1 MCDDGQITNSER
13 KGKSMTNK
21 NKATKQ
27 LSKALA
33 VLLTLGSLLGVT
45 GAPAFAEY
53 YDKDLNVE
61 VTAVPEDPED
71 PPCYFDP
78 TPALWTLGEVSYPG
92 GSDDVDLNF
101 GNDLDFTINSTF
113 TTGLTNGE
121 CPDSALVDPTGV
133 VTLEVNDFDNTQIV
147 VSWLDCGPDV
157 DECLAVDHVVGANL
171 NGTLE
176 VQDGTPV
183 GVYYGKLRATWTPAS

>member
-1 MCDDGQITNSER
+1 MCDDGQITNSERR

-45 GAPAFAEY
+45 GAPAFADF
-53 YDKDLNVE
+53 YDRDLNVE
-61 VTAVPEDPED
+61 VTAIVEDEPETCNEEST
-71 PPCYFDP
+71 PP
-78 TPALWTLGEVSYPG
+78 LWTLGEVYYPS
-92 GSDDVDLNF
+92 GSDNVDLNLT
-101 GNDLDFTINSTF
+101 NDLDFKIDSSF
-113 TTGLTNGE
+113 TVGKTNGTCE
-121 CPDSALVDPTGV
+121 NSADVDPTGNV
-133 VTLEVNDFDNTQIV
+133 SLEVNDFDDTQIV

-157 DECLAVDHVVGANL
+157 DPCEAVDHLIGANL

>member
-1 MCDDGQITNSER
+1 
-13 KGKSMTNK
+13 MTNK

-45 GAPAFAEY
+45 GAPAFASEY
-53 YDKDLNVE
+53 YDKDLNVD
-61 VTAVPEDPED
+61 VTAIVEDEPET
-71 PPCYFDP
+71 CFFDS
-78 TPALWTLGEVSYPG
+78 TPALWTLGEVSYPS

-101 GNDLDFTINSTF
+101 GNDLDFTITSTF

-121 CPDSALVDPTGV
+121 CPDSAQVDPTGNV
-133 VTLEVNDFDNTQIV
+133 SLQVNDFGSEIG

-157 DECLAVDHVVGANL
+157 DPCAAVDHVVGATL
-171 NGTLE
+171 TGTLE

-183 GVYYGKLRATWTPAS
+183 GVYSGKLRATWTPAS